1 MDIYAS
7 RKFWA
12 SVFIIFLILTDP
24 GQPPGHYK
32 LTTQVNNNSRKVEEV
47 MTYCGD
53 QSHYKWSFY
62 FYRNSDNSTECSYR
76 KFVGGHEDEGFE
88 YYENL
93 QNCGD
98 FADYCNVYTNQTT
111 GVNQF
116 NCIPLTD
123 LEVGLEVTGPGDG
136 NSISLIIRLGTS
148 DTPEQKKFCPK
159 VVIDLDGG
167 ARQNDQSRRLKSYVG
182 FHKEEDDTMSKYI
195 YVIIS
200 YLISFL
206 QP

>member
-32 LTTQVNNNSRKVEEV
+32 LTTQVNNNSRRVEEV

-53 QSHYKWSFY
+53 QSHYKWTFY

-76 KFVGGHEDEGFE
+76 KFVGGHENEGFE
-88 YYENL
+88 FYENL

-123 LEVGLEVTGPGDG
+123 LEVGG
-136 NSISLIIRLGTS
+136 SLIIRLGTS

-159 VVIDLDGG
+159 VVIDYDG

-182 FHKEEDDTMSKYI
+182 FHKEEDDTMSKGI
-195 YVIIS
+195 
-200 YLISFL
+200 
-206 QP
+206 